1 MKWIPLA
8 PIKIPPKN
16 DKLADTIAQCNP
28 KIYDGKYDPVGL
40 EEWIQGIEEIFTVV
54 EVLEDKK
61 VNIRTFYLTVEADI
75 WWKVVKD
82 MLLGHDFT

>member
-1 MKWIPLA
+1 M
-8 PIKIPPKN
+8 
-16 DKLADTIAQCNP
+16 
-28 KIYDGKYDPVGL
+28 GL

-82 MLLGHDFT
+82 MLLGHDFTWTTPERTETQILPNYGSTVERERIYEIEDE